1 MAGSKDHT
9 DISPDN
15 ILKPAVES
23 LTADEQQQYEDYMR
37 QAREKFLSQ
46 YTVDRHQKVIKYG
59 ETDVVSLLSSLQVP
73 NVSKPD
79 DIQFIKQYVDHQRN
93 QMKQQIGGLEE
104 SIRKLTHTLEKS
116 VAPSFPSYET
126 SNRISMSNTSAT
138 NGDLQTQ
145 PLYGMP
151 MNSYRG
157 QIPLGLGIR
166 SIRVIRFG
174 LFGFVKFWVREK

>member
-46 YTVDRHQKVIKYG
+46 YTVDRHQKVVKHG
-59 ETDVVSLLSSLQVP
+59 ETDVTSLLSSLQVP

-79 DIQFIKQYVDHQRN
+79 DIQFIKQYVDHQQN

-104 SIRKLTHTLEKS
+104 SITKLTHTLEKS

-126 SNRISMSNTSAT
+126 NNRISMSNTSAT
-138 NGDLQTQ
+138 NWDLQTQ

-151 MNSYRG
+151 MN
-157 QIPLGLGIR
+157 
-166 SIRVIRFG
+166 
-174 LFGFVKFWVREK
+174 